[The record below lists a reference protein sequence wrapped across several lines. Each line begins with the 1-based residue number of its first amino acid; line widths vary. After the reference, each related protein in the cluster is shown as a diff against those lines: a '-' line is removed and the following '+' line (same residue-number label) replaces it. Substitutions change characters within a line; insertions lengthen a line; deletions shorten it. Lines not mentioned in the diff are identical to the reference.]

1 MSMSQDDILECLL
14 VLNETVEELNS
25 IEEDV
30 EQVWENLERIADDV
44 AEKSSMIDGIIYEL
58 KSLLDEDHRKAYERE
73 ATDGRVTLVKHIEE

>member
-1 MSMSQDDILECLL
+1 MSQDDILECLL

-44 AEKSSMIDGIIYEL
+44 AEKSNMIDGIIYEL

-73 ATDGRVTLVKHIEE
+73 ATGGRVTLVKSIEE